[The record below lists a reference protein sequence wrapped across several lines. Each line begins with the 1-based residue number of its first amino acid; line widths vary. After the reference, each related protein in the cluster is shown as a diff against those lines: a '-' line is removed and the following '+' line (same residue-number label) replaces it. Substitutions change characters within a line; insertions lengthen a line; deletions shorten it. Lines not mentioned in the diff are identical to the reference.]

1 MLADGN
7 GDKLDFIK
15 LGRAFRLLILLV
27 SSLGEVFCCM
37 GISEVPRTFCAFE
50 VLFLLF
56 SERRSSWLSPKSG
69 D

>member
-37 GISEVPRTFCAFE
+37 EISVVPRTFCAFE